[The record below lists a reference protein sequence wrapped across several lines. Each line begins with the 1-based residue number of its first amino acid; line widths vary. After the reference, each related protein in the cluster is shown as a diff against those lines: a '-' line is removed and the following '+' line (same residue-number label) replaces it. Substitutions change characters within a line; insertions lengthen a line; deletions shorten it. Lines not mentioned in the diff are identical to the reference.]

1 MSHINIPAPRLQRL
15 IRVADLRAQGKKAA
29 EIAGILK
36 VHPQTVS
43 DDYSIL
49 RAHTRAE
56 LERRLIAL
64 HRAKRPAPKRT
75 RGACV
80 YTVVRADKVHGCGRE
95 CDGQYCDEHKRAVTP
110 GAGEYVPMT
119 AHVYLR
125 ESGGR
130 CK

>member
-1 MSHINIPAPRLQRL
+1 MSHINIPAPRLARL
-15 IRVADLRAQGKKAA
+15 IRVADLRAQGKRAV

-36 VHPQTVS
+36 VHPGTVAA
-43 DDYSIL
+43 DYSIL
-49 RAHTRAE
+49 TVHTRAE

-64 HRAKRPAPKRT
+64 QRAQRPAPKRT

-80 YTVVRADKVHGCGRE
+80 YTVVRADKVRDCGRE
-95 CDGQYCDEHKRAVTP
+95 CEGQYCDEHKRAVTP

-119 AHVYLR
+119 ADVYLMA
-125 ESGGR
+125 SGGK